1 MRMRCLVPRVC
12 RRSVFSDLLQHS
24 SKLLVLAPS
33 FICLPSLAVLLLLAG
48 NYESIVHFAEGK
60 DLVCLH
66 LRHVRRDI
74 RGYFDQCEACPSFHT
89 LTFLDLFAGCRIS
102 MKSDGIC
109 GETCTRIPISRPPMK
124 TYFSA
129 SGLQSLSNGNDLM

>member
-1 MRMRCLVPRVC
+1 MALLSVPQSSKRTIATKLKGGVSNVRMRCLVPRVC

-74 RGYFDQCEACPSFHT
+74 RGYFDQCEAYAPVS
-89 LTFLDLFAGCRIS
+89 
-102 MKSDGIC
+102 
-109 GETCTRIPISRPPMK
+109 TR
-124 TYFSA
+124 
-129 SGLQSLSNGNDLM
+129 